1 LYNYGVYSDYIK
13 STAIAK
19 NIMWSADKTKGK
31 LVITINLSKPEKSN
45 KDTAKLLSN
54 TTATYPKCAI
64 CPENIGYCGRGVV
77 RQTLR
82 AIPIILGREKWVW
95 QFSPY
100 AYFYQHGIAINCKH
114 TPMKVDGNTIVK
126 LLDFVEYAPQ
136 YFIGCNAALPIVG
149 GSILTHDHFQG
160 GAQLLPMHS
169 ASVLKWYTCIESKV
183 NIGILDWYNSVI
195 YLESADRKA
204 VQTLATTII
213 DSWKNY
219 SDESVGILAKTTDVH
234 NTLTPIVRKVDGV
247 YRVYLILRNNRCDE
261 AHPDGIFHA
270 HKEYHNIKS
279 EAIGLIEAMGMFILP
294 ARLSRQLTEV
304 SSALCG
310 KVNVDNLSEDME
322 IHRDMIMRLVNQYG
336 VDNDED
342 KAKLIVKEEVERVC
356 ENILDNTSVFK
367 KNIQGADAFNKFIL
381 SCNITK

>member
-1 LYNYGVYSDYIK
+1 MNISQLISNLVFYARARLDLPQSDIIYVTNRLLEALGETAYTQCPNEDFVSNIASPDRVVAPLAQYAKEKGIISSVEEEAFACKLLDIVSLRPSQIIDKFYALHAFDKKSAFDYLYNYGVYSDYIK

-204 VQTLATTII
+204 V
-213 DSWKNY
+213 
-219 SDESVGILAKTTDVH
+219 
-234 NTLTPIVRKVDGV
+234 
-247 YRVYLILRNNRCDE
+247 
-261 AHPDGIFHA
+261 
-270 HKEYHNIKS
+270 
-279 EAIGLIEAMGMFILP
+279 
-294 ARLSRQLTEV
+294 
-304 SSALCG
+304 
-310 KVNVDNLSEDME
+310 
-322 IHRDMIMRLVNQYG
+322 
-336 VDNDED
+336 
-342 KAKLIVKEEVERVC
+342 
-356 ENILDNTSVFK
+356 
-367 KNIQGADAFNKFIL
+367 
-381 SCNITK
+381 